1 MVRRDDMRERIIA
14 AAADLLGTEG
24 QEAVTTRSVSA
35 AAGVQPPAIYRL
47 FGDMQGLLDTVAADG
62 FARYLAEKKDRP
74 PSADPIDDLRAGWD
88 LHVEFGLRHP
98 AHYRLMYQQHGAHE
112 AARQAQEILRGILR
126 RAAAAGWL
134 RVPVERA
141 ARMVHAGS
149 MGVTLA
155 LISLP
160 PGERD
165 LTVSAALR
173 ESVLAALTVNE
184 PGVSERD
191 PVRHAVALRT
201 LLGEMEGGFTPGE
214 RALLGELLDRFGEP
228 A

>member
-14 AAADLLGTEG
+14 AAADLLAAEG

-62 FARYLAEKKDRP
+62 FARYLAEKKDRA

-98 AHYRLMYQQHGAHE
+98 AHYRLMYQQHGADE

-126 RAAAAGWL
+126 RAAAAGLL

-141 ARMVHAGS
+141 AQMVHASS
-149 MGVTLA
+149 MGVTLT

-165 LTVSAALR
+165 LTLSAALR

-184 PGVSERD
+184 PGGPERD
-191 PVRHAVALRT
+191 PVRHAVALRA